1 MTRVSDAAD
10 LGRLV
15 RLRRRELRETQQ
27 NLADV
32 CRVGRGSVAKL
43 ERGEANMQLGI
54 ALRLV
59 EALGLNVEVV
69 PRSASIAMTA
79 AQVAKMVEHDRL
91 LSALGQRVRRL
102 REQRNMSEGELAGT
116 AGLRVRR
123 LDSIEAGRF
132 DPPFDVLLALADAL
146 GVKAAE
152 LVGHTDDIANG
163 GGA

>member
-15 RLRRRELRETQQ
+15 RLRRREERETQQ

-59 EALGLNVEVV
+59 QALGLNVEIA
-69 PRSASIAMTA
+69 PRSASVAMSA
-79 AQVAKMVEHDRL
+79 AEVTELVEHDRAL
-91 LSALGQRVRRL
+91 VALGQRVRRL
-102 REQRNMSEGELAGT
+102 REQRNMSEQQLAGAANLT
-116 AGLRVRR
+116 PRR
-123 LDSIEAGRF
+123 LEAIEVGRF
-132 DPPFDVLLALADAL
+132 DPPFDVLLALTDAL

-152 LVGHTDDIANG
+152 LVGGEAEPAG
-163 GGA
+163 S